1 MKKTIALSLL
11 LLQPLAGQAS
21 VEEARS
27 VIQEWVSVEKAIS
40 QEAAAWREKQQ
51 TLETLLLILER
62 EGEEIEKKIE
72 SQRKLTTVGDTRR
85 EELLT
90 REKSLV
96 GYRKRVETFLA
107 GIEGELRDLR
117 PQLPYPLQE
126 KTEGAFQRIPQNAAQ
141 TRLDV
146 AERMQAVVGI
156 LAEIQN
162 FNDTITLSQELHELE
177 NGTRGEMK
185 TVYLGLG
192 AAYYLMPD
200 GKDAGYGYP
209 TKEGWVWQ
217 SRPELVPAIEELLA
231 IYSYSTREARF
242 IPLPVT
248 RISQP

>member
-1 MKKTIALSLL
+1 MKKIIALSLL
-11 LLQPLAGQAS
+11 LFQPLVVSAS
-21 VEEARS
+21 VEETRS
-27 VIQEWVSVEKAIS
+27 VIQEWVAVEKAIS
-40 QEAAAWREKQQ
+40 QEAVAWREKQQ

-85 EELLT
+85 EELLN

-96 GYRKRVETFLA
+96 TYRKSVETFLV
-107 GIEGELRDLR
+107 GIEGELRTLR
-117 PQLPYPLQE
+117 PQLPQPLQE
-126 KTEGAFQRIPQNAAQ
+126 KTEGAFQRIPQNPAQ
-141 TRLDV
+141 TRLGV

-162 FNDTITLSQELHELE
+162 FNDTITLAQELHELE
-177 NGTRGEMK
+177 DGSRGEIK

-192 AAYYLMPD
+192 TAYYLMPN

-209 TKEGWVWQ
+209 TKEGWIWQ
-217 SRPELVPAIEELLA
+217 SRPELASAIEEILA